1 MAEKDASYRLHRASE
16 YRIAQPTEYSTASG
30 HKVILC
36 KLRIQYFLEG
46 ISEGHPQC
54 WRDSVINH
62 VRQQS
67 NILKEPPEKVIPRYI
82 FLGDFYDFSSR
93 LIVCWFGDNLTGI
106 EEQITENLATIDW
119 EKRAVPD
126 LPGED

>member
-1 MAEKDASYRLHRASE
+1 MAEKDSSYRWHGD
-16 YRIAQPTEYSTASG
+16 YRIADPREYSTASG

-36 KLRIQYFLEG
+36 DLRIKYFLEG

-54 WRDSVINH
+54 WRDFVINR

-67 NILKEPPEKVIPRYI
+67 NILWEPPEKVIPRYI
-82 FLGDFYDFSSR
+82 FSGNFYDFLSR
-93 LIVCWFGDNLTGI
+93 LIVAWFGDHLTGI
-106 EEQITENLATIDW
+106 EEQITEYLATIDW

-126 LPGED
+126 LPGDD